1 MSLRDYY
8 NDYYFGYANLPDT
21 KERQKLYYKWNKE
34 RIKSNQSIWR
44 KYNREYPKIWKKA
57 ILIISKYGIKIIERG
72 YLKTPKNIIVI
83 RNWCRKRRKWLVPV
97 FNNKNLLLEP
107 IASWE
112 PT

>member
-44 KYNREYPKIWKKA
+44 KYNREYPKIWKKSNPDYFK
-57 ILIISKYGIKIIERG
+57 IWYQNNRERLLKNSKEY
-72 YLKTPKNIIVI
+72 Y
-83 RNWCRKRRKWLVPV
+83 RNKELVSKKKKMV
-97 FNNKNLLLEP
+97 SACLQ
-107 IASWE
+107 
-112 PT
+112 